1 MKNKLKVLG
10 LSSILFLGVACSN
23 SKYVLSGIS
32 RQRILI
38 DSTYDVNQDTAALHF
53 LAPYTHVVDSLM
65 NPVIG
70 YSAKY
75 MANHRPESEISD
87 LFSDILLWGSSSF
100 NEHPDFA
107 VYNMGGIRGAFPKG
121 PITKGDVLNAAP
133 FENKICFLT
142 LKGSDVLDL
151 FRQMASRGGEGVSK
165 GVNLVISKD
174 GKLLDAKVHGQPVD
188 PNASYR
194 VATLDYVAQGN
205 DDMVAFQKG
214 TDVLSPQETKND
226 VRFIIESYFEQQ
238 KAKGT
243 PVNPQIEGRIVV
255 K

>member
-1 MKNKLKVLG
+1 
-10 LSSILFLGVACSN
+10 
-23 SKYVLSGIS
+23 
-32 RQRILI
+32 
-38 DSTYDVNQDTAALHF
+38 
-53 LAPYTHVVDSLM
+53 
-65 NPVIG
+65 
-70 YSAKY
+70 
-75 MANHRPESEISD
+75 
-87 LFSDILLWGSSSF
+87 
-100 NEHPDFA
+100 
-107 VYNMGGIRGAFPKG
+107 MGGIRAAFPKG